1 MRDPIAELKSQILT
15 EIKEF
20 LAKTASTQLSEI
32 DSDTSLLNSGVL
44 DSLAILELMTFL
56 SDKMRV
62 ELEDEDFV
70 PENLETVGS
79 LVRFVVQKR
88 RCTTL

>member
-1 MRDPIAELKSQILT
+1 MRDSVAELNSQVFAD
-15 EIKEF
+15 IKEF
-20 LAKTASTQLSEI
+20 LEKTAPARLS
-32 DSDTSLLNSGVL
+32 DVDFNTPLLKSGAL
-44 DSLAILELMTFL
+44 DSLEILELMTFL

-79 LVRFVVQKR
+79 LVRFVLQKR
-88 RCTTL
+88 RSTTL

>member
-20 LAKTASTQLSEI
+20 LAKTASAQLSEI